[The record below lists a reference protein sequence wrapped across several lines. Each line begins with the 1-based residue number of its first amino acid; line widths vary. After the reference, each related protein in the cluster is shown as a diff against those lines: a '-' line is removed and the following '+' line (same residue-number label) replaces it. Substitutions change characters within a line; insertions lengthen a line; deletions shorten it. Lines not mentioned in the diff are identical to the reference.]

1 MIYFDFVVALPNEKQ
16 YTYGSDVVEY
26 IDTLDDLKQ
35 MAIDEFEEEDEE
47 ATSLI
52 DISNVSVE
60 ASAKGELYSY
70 LAERFTE
77 NTADDIINILK
88 ELGFESYDEDQVVAY
103 LECFGLSNFELLDI
117 SNKMFGEGAFS
128 SDADAA
134 EYYLNN
140 YRDDISDD
148 IKNVIDYEH
157 AYTYFGLNCDL
168 YESNGYYFW
177 AK

>member
-1 MIYFDFVVALPNEKQ
+1 MDYFDFIIIFPNEKQ
-16 YTYGSDVVEY
+16 YTYSNVDIKD
-26 IDTLDDLKQ
+26 IDTLDELKQ

-47 ATSLI
+47 AASLI
-52 DISNVSVE
+52 DISDVSVE
-60 ASAKGELYSY
+60 VSANGELYSY

-88 ELGFESYDEDQVVAY
+88 ELELESYDEDQVVAY
-103 LECFGLSNFELLDI
+103 LECFGLRNFELLDI
-117 SNKMFGEGAFS
+117 SNKMFGEGSFLNN
-128 SDADAA
+128 ADVA

-140 YRDDISDD
+140 YRDDIPDD
-148 IKNVIDYEH
+148 IKNVIDYEA

>member
-1 MIYFDFVVALPNEKQ
+1 MNYFDFIVVLPNEKQ

-35 MAIDEFEEEDEE
+35 MAVDEVDREDEE
-47 ATSLI
+47 AANLI
-52 DISNVSVE
+52 DFLDVSVE
-60 ASAKGELYSY
+60 VNAKGELYSY

-88 ELGFESYDEDQVVAY
+88 ELELEFYDEDQVIAY
-103 LECFGLSNFELLDI
+103 LECFGLRKFELLDI
-117 SNKMFGEGAFS
+117 SNKTFGEGSFLNN
-128 SDADAA
+128 ADVA

-140 YRDDISDD
+140 YRDDIPDD

>member
-1 MIYFDFVVALPNEKQ
+1 MDYFDFILTLNDKEQ
-16 YTYGSDVVEY
+16 YTYSSVDIKD
-26 IDTLDDLKQ
+26 IDTLDELKQ
-35 MAIDEFEEEDEE
+35 MAIDEFAEEDKE

-52 DISNVSVE
+52 DISDVSVE
-60 ASAKGELYSY
+60 VSANGELYSY

-88 ELGFESYDEDQVVAY
+88 ELELGSYDEDQVVAY
-103 LECFGLSNFELLDI
+103 LECFGLRNFELLDI
-117 SNKMFGEGAFS
+117 SNKMLGEGSFLNN
-128 SDADAA
+128 ADAA

-140 YRDDISDD
+140 YRDDIPDD

>member
-1 MIYFDFVVALPNEKQ
+1 MIYFDFTVIFNNKTQ
-16 YTYGSDVVEY
+16 YIYGFEHIKD
-26 IDTLDDLKQ
+26 IDTLDELKQ
-35 MAIDEFEEEDEE
+35 MAIDEFAEEDEE
-47 ATSLI
+47 AASLI
-52 DISNVSVE
+52 DISDVSIS

-70 LAERFTE
+70 LAECFNE

-88 ELGFESYDEDQVVAY
+88 ELEMGFYDEDQVIAY
-103 LECFGLSNFELLDI
+103 LECFGLRKFELQKVSDRL
-117 SNKMFGEGAFS
+117 FGEGAFL

-140 YRDDISDD
+140 YRDDIPED

>member
-1 MIYFDFVVALPNEKQ
+1 MDYFDFILTLNDKEQ
-16 YTYGSDVVEY
+16 YTYSSVDIKD
-26 IDTLDDLKQ
+26 IDTLDELKQ
-35 MAIDEFEEEDEE
+35 MAIDEFAEEDEE
-47 ATSLI
+47 AASLI
-52 DISNVSVE
+52 DISDVSVE
-60 ASAKGELYSY
+60 VSANGELYSY

-88 ELGFESYDEDQVVAY
+88 ELELESYDEDQIVAY
-103 LECFGLSNFELLDI
+103 LECFGLRNFELLDI
-117 SNKMFGEGAFS
+117 SNKTFGEGSFLNN
-128 SDADAA
+128 ADAA
-134 EYYLNN
+134 EYYFNN
-140 YRDDISDD
+140 YRDDIPDD